1 MEMGLIEARS
11 SRASNRRESFNG
23 RTLIPTSAELLE
35 PLPSTAS
42 DTCCGEALRP
52 FWADDGRYISV
63 CMRCGNET
71 THKHMVRYNGS
82 PWIGVDLDGTL
93 ARELPDSQDAD
104 AIGEPIEPMMQRV
117 RQWLADGQAVKIFTA
132 RASVPRQ
139 IELVKQWLEE
149 NGLPDLEVTNAKDFR
164 MIELWDDRAV
174 QVARNSGQPLNGQNK
189 TQPKVNPS
197 VKIVARRRGGFM
209 SRLRMFLAL

>member
-1 MEMGLIEARS
+1 MPS
-11 SRASNRRESFNG
+11 
-23 RTLIPTSAELLE
+23 TAELLD
-35 PLPSTAS
+35 LQPSTAS
-42 DTCCGEALRP
+42 ETCCGEALRP

-63 CMRCGNET
+63 CMRCGAET
-71 THKHMVRYNGS
+71 NHRHMVRYNGS

-93 ARELPDSQDAD
+93 AREISDSQDAD

-117 RQWLADGQAVKIFTA
+117 RQWLANGQAVKIFTA

-139 IELVKQWLEE
+139 IDLVKQWLEE

-174 QVARNSGQPLNGQNK
+174 QVTKNSGQPLNGQDSIGKSAN
-189 TQPKVNPS
+189 PKVT
-197 VKIVARRRGGFM
+197 IVARRKPNESFV
-209 SRLRMFLAL
+209 SKLRMFFAL